1 MYITCLDMEGVLVPE
16 IWIAFAEASG
26 IPELRRT
33 TRDEPD
39 YDKLMAY
46 RLAILKEHGLGLKEI
61 QAVIAR
67 IDPLPGAKEFLDAL
81 RAETQVII
89 LSDTFEQF
97 AKPLMAKLGWP
108 TIFCNTL
115 TVADSGEITGYQ
127 MRCEKS
133 KLTTVKALQ
142 SIGYQTI
149 ASGDSY
155 NDLGMI
161 QASKAGFLFRSTD
174 QIKADYPQIPAYE
187 TYDELLAALEE
198 GNSLAEFREN
208 MNDFLE
214 AEGYE
219 GITPYQA
226 ENIFR
231 TNIQTAYNVGHYK
244 QMTEPGVKALRP
256 YWQYDAVND
265 SKTRPSHLA
274 MDGRVFMADDPIWDT
289 WFPPNGFKCRC
300 TVKTLSKRQME
311 QRGLTVETE
320 APRAARLE
328 DGRFVNIL
336 PDPQFDTNPAKVRY
350 QPDLTG
356 YPEPLKKAYQEREKG
371 NTPP

>member
-1 MYITCLDMEGVLVPE
+1 MKRKPVKKYHNTRHLLKQYRKVSYAIQISESDMNVRME
-16 IWIAFAEASG
+16 
-26 IPELRRT
+26 
-33 TRDEPD
+33 
-39 YDKLMAY
+39 M
-46 RLAILKEHGLGLKEI
+46 EHGTRLSTLE
-61 QAVIAR
+61 VN
-67 IDPLPGAKEFLDAL
+67 
-81 RAETQVII
+81 AELAGVD
-89 LSDTFEQF
+89 LS
-97 AKPLMAKLGWP
+97 G
-108 TIFCNTL
+108 
-115 TVADSGEITGYQ
+115 
-127 MRCEKS
+127 S
-133 KLTTVKALQ
+133 KL
-142 SIGYQTI
+142 
-149 ASGDSY
+149 
-155 NDLGMI
+155 
-161 QASKAGFLFRSTD
+161 
-174 QIKADYPQIPAYE
+174 
-187 TYDELLAALEE
+187 
-198 GNSLAEFREN
+198 
-208 MNDFLE
+208 
-214 AEGYE
+214 EGYE

>member
-1 MYITCLDMEGVLVPE
+1 MAATELKLEPLAMKEAVEFWRNKVQLSPREFSKLSDEAKVMAFGV
-16 IWIAFAEASG
+16 SG
-26 IPELRRT
+26 IAKGSELETVYQALTKAVEKGT
-33 TRDEPD
+33 T
-39 YDKLMAY
+39 
-46 RLAILKEHGLGLKEI
+46 
-61 QAVIAR
+61 
-67 IDPLPGAKEFLDAL
+67 
-81 RAETQVII
+81 
-89 LSDTFEQF
+89 
-97 AKPLMAKLGWP
+97 
-108 TIFCNTL
+108 
-115 TVADSGEITGYQ
+115 
-127 MRCEKS
+127 
-133 KLTTVKALQ
+133 
-142 SIGYQTI
+142 
-149 ASGDSY
+149 
-155 NDLGMI
+155 
-161 QASKAGFLFRSTD
+161 
-174 QIKADYPQIPAYE
+174 
-187 TYDELLAALEE
+187 
-198 GNSLAEFREN
+198 LAEFKRDCADIFEKRGWVGKRAWRV
-208 MNDFLE
+208 D
-214 AEGYE
+214 
-219 GITPYQA
+219 
-226 ENIFR
+226 NIFR

-244 QMTEPGVKALRP
+244 RMTEPGVKALRP